1 MRTEDKFFKLA
12 SLKGADA
19 ASDSVQNAVK
29 DIIAYAR
36 GNAPSDLIGE
46 DEKYCKMIIELYSN
60 DYLKTV
66 TDTKYGTGSCDY
78 IAEAFRCYLNRGRTE

>member
-36 GNAPSDLIGE
+36 HIVHLKRIPAE
-46 DEKYCKMIIELYSN
+46 DMEQLLA
-60 DYLKTV
+60 DP
-66 TDTKYGTGSCDY
+66 
-78 IAEAFRCYLNRGRTE
+78 